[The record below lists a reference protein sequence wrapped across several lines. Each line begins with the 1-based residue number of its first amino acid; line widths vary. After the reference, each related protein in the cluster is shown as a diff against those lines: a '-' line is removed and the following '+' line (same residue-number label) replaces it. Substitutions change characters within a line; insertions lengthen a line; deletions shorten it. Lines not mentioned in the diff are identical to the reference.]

1 MSFVYGLLTR
11 LRWPTAVPAEGGQ
24 HGPSPVRAAE
34 SGGAARTRES
44 SVSDRIRT
52 AISRSLRALELRSGA
67 GRGTARTRARL
78 EEGLRCVVTD
88 GPWTLMID
96 MSPKVGGCGSAPNP
110 GVLARGALASCL
122 AVGYASWAARLGVEL
137 QGIDVEVEADYDV
150 RGELGLG
157 GVRPGYLEVR
167 YRAALHP
174 AAGVSEAEV
183 DRVVALADSHS
194 PLRDVFANGV
204 PLRRIDRTEGGT
216 T

>member
-1 MSFVYGLLTR
+1 MSFVDGLLTR
-11 LRWPTAVPAEGGQ
+11 LRPPAAVAAEGGQ
-24 HGPSPVRAAE
+24 QVPPSVRAA
-34 SGGAARTRES
+34 
-44 SVSDRIRT
+44 DRIRT
-52 AISRSLRALELRSGA
+52 AISRSLRALELRAGV

-88 GPWTLMID
+88 GPWTLTVD
-96 MSPKVGGCGSAPNP
+96 MSSKVGGGDSAPNP

-137 QGIDVEVEADYDV
+137 RGIDVEVEADYDV

-157 GVRPGYLEVR
+157 GRPGYLEVR

-174 AAGVSEAEV
+174 AAGVSEAEI